1 MSRFYDILAASEKKF
16 NEIGIEKLR
25 IRKGEYF
32 CEIGCGTG
40 ESLLTLSKL
49 AGESGNV
56 YGIDISEGMLHI
68 MQKKMKNIHF
78 HQNIRVI
85 VGDAVYLPFPSA
97 VFNGIFMAFTL
108 ELFDTPEIP
117 RVLQECSRVL
127 LPGGRIC
134 VVGLSKIKAGTMVAL
149 YEWVHHLFPKYVDC
163 RPIYVEES
171 LQNSGFTIVDAT
183 LMKMWGLPVEI
194 VLAQNR

>member
-1 MSRFYDILAASEKKF
+1 MSKYYDILAASEKKF
-16 NEIGIEKLR
+16 KEVGIEKLR
-25 IRKGEYF
+25 VRKGEYI

-40 ESLLTLSKL
+40 ESLLALSQL
-49 AGESGNV
+49 VGESGNV
-56 YGIDISEGMLHI
+56 YGIDISAGMLHI
-68 MQKKMKNIHF
+68 TQKKIKNIQF
-78 HQNIRVI
+78 HQNIRAI

-97 VFNGIFMAFTL
+97 VFNGLFMAFTL

-134 VVGLSKIKAGTMVAL
+134 VVGLSKRKAGTMVAL

-171 LQNSGFTIVDAT
+171 LENSGFTVVDAT
-183 LMKMWGLPVEI
+183 LMKMWRLPVEI